1 MNLLHLNLRYY
12 TIYNN
17 NIQFLKRIKNFL
29 YKSFLENSIFYEPKM
44 EIFYILLKLSLSY
57 NSLKLL
63 KNKE

>member
-29 YKSFLENSIFYEPKM
+29 YESFLENSIFKGIVQTYNGNLLYSL
-44 EIFYILLKLSLSY
+44 EIIVKL
-57 NSLKLL
+57 
-63 KNKE
+63 